1 MDAFCEALEL
11 ANQVDLGFQG
21 YPFTWN
27 SKRPGEVNTR
37 QRLDRVVSKDT

>member
-1 MDAFCEALEL
+1 MDDFCEALEL

-27 SKRPGEVNTR
+27 SKRPREVNTR
-37 QRLDRVVSKDT
+37 QRLDRAVSKDT